1 MRIRLLTVVLPVS
14 MLGCASNKPA
24 SPPEGIARAAATVAA
39 PRSEQL
45 GTPPSAAP
53 EPHAPPAEIAV
64 DAIADDADAVHL
76 ITALSDDAIS
86 PAELAA
92 DLTSAAPKLRMGPL
106 GLVHADSVRV
116 ITAELDGRAPRE
128 TIVIGERP
136 SAIAFIFRSQVVA
149 GHPWMLI
156 GAIGNQELM
165 PPRPSSF
172 KLYPIKGTAQSLVG
186 FLRSTAWGSAGAGA
200 ERLELFATTG
210 EAACTPLI
218 GYVGGVGMSHHLPIP
233 GQSGMPENYAAWR
246 AKATV
251 SQDPHDASQQVLE
264 VDTDVVLGQ
273 VTLQRPFIDHLTLHT
288 TQRLPR
294 KVEAGCLALTHRFQ
308 RMQPTGT
315 APEAPTSKSPG
326 GMDDD
331 ELAPL
336 ADMFAPLARAVRKGP
351 GSWLLANAEYLFPG
365 TALAAELRQPTAP

>member
-1 MRIRLLTVVLPVS
+1 
-14 MLGCASNKPA
+14 MLGGASNKPA
-24 SPPEGIARAAATVAA
+24 SPPEGVARAAATVAA
-39 PRSEQL
+39 AQPSAEAVVAS
-45 GTPPSAAP
+45 SAAP
-53 EPHAPPAEIAV
+53 EPYAPPAEIAV
-64 DAIADDADAVHL
+64 DAIADDADIVHL
-76 ITALSDDAIS
+76 ITALSDDSIS

-92 DLTSAAPKLRMGPL
+92 DLGSAAPKLRMGPL
-106 GLVHADSVRV
+106 GLVHADSVTV
-116 ITAELDGRAPRE
+116 ITAELDGQAPRE

-165 PPRPSSF
+165 PPRPSSI

-186 FLRSTAWGSAGAGA
+186 FLRSTEWGSAGAGA

-218 GYVGGVGMSHHLPIP
+218 GYVGGVAMDHHIPIP
-233 GQSGMPENYAAWR
+233 GQSGMPENYATWR

-251 SQDPHDASQQVLE
+251 SQDPNDASQQVLE
-264 VDTDVVLGQ
+264 VSTDVVLGQ
-273 VTLQRPFIDHLTLHT
+273 STLQRPFIDHLTLHT

-315 APEAPTSKSPG
+315 APEAPTSKLAG
-326 GMDDD
+326 EINHD
-331 ELAPL
+331 ELTEL

-351 GSWLLANAEYLFPG
+351 GSPRKSWLLANAEYLFPG